1 MQLGED
7 TDIVETRFRNGTY
20 RRGLLVKEITQR
32 LLESSTTACTVNLAI
47 GVLTFLSIPA
57 KSSIWFWLI
66 VGASLLRFFFYSLH
80 TRNIFVFGDFKKIY
94 STMLFFIALQGAAW
108 GYSSLYL
115 FENTIDLHR
124 FYLIAILCGMSVG
137 AVLTLTPSLLGF
149 SCYVLPCTLPIVFT
163 LLAQPESVFRH
174 AGFMGV
180 VFIIAIHVLAHRINT
195 SHWALRHS
203 QRKLKAI
210 SGELIQHKDRLESL
224 VQRRTHELQESR
236 ENYRQLTEEIN
247 DAIYEVN
254 GDGTI
259 TYISPMITPILG
271 YQPENLVGTNFT
283 DVIYHEDLG
292 KIKALFQEVMSGR
305 VHPAEYRVL
314 DVSGNPHWVRT
325 SSKRV
330 PREGSLP
337 GIRGVLTD
345 IEEEKRSEL
354 EKAAFMNKLA
364 ESQKLEALGTLA
376 GGIAHDFN
384 NLLMGIQGRTSLMLA
399 ELNLSEETAEHL
411 KAIEDYVQSAAN
423 LTSQLLGTAQKG
435 KYNPKPFDLNPFV
448 SKTTAMFG
456 RTKKELVLQ
465 FQPTSLP
472 VVVCADE
479 KQIEQVLLNM
489 YVNSW
494 QAMPEGGNIL
504 INLSNERLDQ
514 AQCDPYQTTP
524 GNYARISISDTGI
537 GMDEETRNRVFDPF
551 FTTKAKDRGTGLG
564 LASAYGI
571 VKNHGGF
578 ITVKSAVNRG
588 ATFSIFLPLSDKQAR
603 EETIVDV
610 PVVKGSETILLV
622 DDQEIIIEVGSAIL
636 SQLGYE
642 VVIANGGKQ
651 ALLQLEKW
659 GGRINLV
666 ILDMIMPDMDGGKVF
681 DHIKTFYPELPVI
694 LSSGYSIDGQ
704 AATIMQKGCD
714 DFIQKPF
721 SIHELSEKMRRIL
734 GAPNTP

>member
-1 MQLGED
+1 M
-7 TDIVETRFRNGTY
+7 
-20 RRGLLVKEITQR
+20 LV
-32 LLESSTTACTVNLAI
+32 
-47 GVLTFLSIPA
+47 
-57 KSSIWFWLI
+57 
-66 VGASLLRFFFYSLH
+66 
-80 TRNIFVFGDFKKIY
+80 
-94 STMLFFIALQGAAW
+94 FIAFQGAAW
-108 GYSSLYL
+108 GYTSLYL
-115 FENTIDLHR
+115 FENAIDLHR

-149 SCYVLPCTLPIVFT
+149 SCYALPCTLPIIST
-163 LLAQPESVFRH
+163 LLTQPEGVFRH

-203 QRKLKAI
+203 QNKLKVI
-210 SGELIQHKDRLESL
+210 SEELTQHKDRLESL
-224 VQRRTHELQESR
+224 VQKRTQELEESR

-247 DAIYEVN
+247 DAIYEIN

-259 TYISPMITPILG
+259 TYISPMITSILG
-271 YQPENLVGTNFT
+271 YKPENLVGTNFT
-283 DVIYHEDLG
+283 NVIYPEDLG
-292 KIKALFQEVMSGR
+292 GINALFQDVMSGQVR
-305 VHPAEYRVL
+305 PAEYRVL

-354 EKAAFMNKLA
+354 EKAEFMNKIA
-364 ESQKLEALGTLA
+364 ESQKLEALGTLS

-399 ELNLSEETAEHL
+399 ELNLPEEAVEHL
-411 KAIEDYVQSAAN
+411 NAIEDYVQSAAN

-435 KYNPKPFDLNPFV
+435 KYNPKPFDLNSFV
-448 SKTTAMFG
+448 AKTSAMFG
-456 RTKKELVLQ
+456 RTKKELFLQ
-465 FQPTSLP
+465 FQPASLP
-472 VVVCADE
+472 AVVYADE
-479 KQIEQVLLNM
+479 KQIEQVLLNI

-494 QAMPEGGNIL
+494 QAMPEGGTIL
-504 INLSNERLDQ
+504 VNLSIEQLDQ
-514 AQCDPYQTTP
+514 TQCDPYQTAL
-524 GNYARISISDTGI
+524 GKYVKISISDTGI

-571 VKNHGGF
+571 IKNHGGF
-578 ITVKSAVNRG
+578 ITAKSAVNHG
-588 ATFSIFLPLSDKQAR
+588 ATFNIFLPLSDKQAT
-603 EETIVDV
+603 EETIPDV

-622 DDQEIIIEVGSAIL
+622 DDQEIIIEVGSALL

-642 VVIANGGKQ
+642 VVIADGGKQ
-651 ALLQLEKW
+651 ALLQLEKL
-659 GGRINLV
+659 GGQINLV

-681 DHIKTFYPELPVI
+681 DHIKTFYPDLPVL

-704 AATIMQKGCD
+704 AATIMQKGCN

-721 SIHELSEKMRRIL
+721 NIQELSKKMRRIL
-734 GAPNTP
+734 DAPKNL